1 MAELKGILLA
11 GGKGTRLYPMTRV
24 ASKQLQPIYDKPMVY
39 YPLTTMLLAGV
50 RDVLIISSPEDT
62 PRFQDLLGDGSQWGI
77 RLSYQV
83 QPEPRGIAQ
92 ALVIGEDFI
101 GENPVFLMLGD
112 NLIYGRLDFLRTA
125 VVELGDG
132 ATVFAYRVR
141 NPSEFGV
148 VEFDASYQVLSIE
161 EKPKAPK
168 SDWAVPGLYLY
179 GPGAAK
185 KAHQLAPSGRGE
197 YEITDLNRL
206 YLREGKLRAMP
217 MGRGI
222 AWLDTGTPQSLL
234 EASNF
239 VHSVETRQGLLV
251 GSPEEAAYRMGW
263 LTADGVRACLK
274 DLPVGNDYR
283 SYLERILAEA
293 GQG

>member
-197 YEITDLNRL
+197 YEITDLNRV
-206 YLREGKLRAMP
+206 YLADGTLEVKVMN
-217 MGRGI
+217 RGV
-222 AWLDTGTPQSLL
+222 AWLDSGTYESLL
-234 EASNF
+234 AASQF
-239 VHSVETRQGLLV
+239 VETIESRQGLKV
-251 GSPEEAAYRMGW
+251 ACIEELAYINGW
-263 LTADGVRACLK
+263 IDNAQMERLAQVYSKSSYGQYLLQVMK
-274 DLPVGNDYR
+274 DAKRG
-283 SYLERILAEA
+283 
-293 GQG
+293 